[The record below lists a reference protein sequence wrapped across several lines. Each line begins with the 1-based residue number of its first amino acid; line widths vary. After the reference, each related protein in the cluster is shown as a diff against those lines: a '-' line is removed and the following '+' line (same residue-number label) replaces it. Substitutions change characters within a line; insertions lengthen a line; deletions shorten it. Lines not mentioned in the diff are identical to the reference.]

1 MSIVLVPKFML
12 VDLITLIYRYGYRQ
26 RHRYGCTAC
35 KNMWNMTAKLQCY
48 IHHISCVF
56 QPAYTNYTNFSNI
69 DIDLLMNMKK
79 VISTKNYI
87 EFLK

>member
-1 MSIVLVPKFML
+1 
-12 VDLITLIYRYGYRQ
+12 
-26 RHRYGCTAC
+26 
-35 KNMWNMTAKLQCY
+35 MWNMTAKLQCY

-56 QPAYTNYTNFSNI
+56 KPAYTNYTHFSNT